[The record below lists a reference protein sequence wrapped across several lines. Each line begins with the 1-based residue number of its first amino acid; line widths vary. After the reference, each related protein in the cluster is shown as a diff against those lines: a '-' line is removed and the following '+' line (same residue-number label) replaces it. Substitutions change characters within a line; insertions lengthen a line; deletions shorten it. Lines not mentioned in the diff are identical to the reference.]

1 MKSRQ
6 RGPPAEQSRLGL
18 RAVTGVRVIM
28 KQYVFCMGSPL
39 RIPFFWVFVLLAAG
53 LGCNAQS
60 APTTGAIDSK
70 LDRQIKLTVRSQY
83 NVPPDY
89 SVTVGQRS
97 KSDIN
102 GYDTLPIT
110 FSNGTGKKKTTT
122 FLISKDNNTLARL
135 EKFDLSKNPAS
146 GISVLGRPV
155 RGNPAAK
162 VTLINFDDLECPFCA
177 RMHQELF
184 PATEQHYGDL
194 VRYIY
199 MDFPLVEIHPW
210 ALHAAV
216 DVNCMAAQ
224 SEPGYWA
231 LVDNIHA
238 RTKEISGDGGHQDP
252 AASMKRLDE
261 MTRQEGAQQK
271 VNMDKL
277 NSCIAKQDDS
287 KIRASMKEGD
297 ALGIDGTPTMFI
309 NGERA
314 TGAIPQSMLWTI
326 IDRAIRDSGGV
337 PPPQQSEASP
347 QGGPAATAAPAPPK
361 GK

>member
-1 MKSRQ
+1 
-6 RGPPAEQSRLGL
+6 
-18 RAVTGVRVIM
+18 
-28 KQYVFCMGSPL
+28 MGYPL
-39 RIPFFWVFVLLAAG
+39 RISHFFIFVFLAAG

-60 APTTGAIDSK
+60 APTSTPLDSK

-89 SVTVGQRS
+89 SVKLGQRT

-110 FSNGTGKKKTTT
+110 FSNGTGRDKTTP

-135 EKFDLSKNPAS
+135 EKFDLSKNPAA
-146 GISVLGRPV
+146 GIQTLGRPI

-162 VTLINFDDLECPFCA
+162 VTLINFDDLQCPFCA
-177 RMHQELF
+177 RMHEEIF
-184 PATEQHYGDL
+184 PATEQHYGNL

-199 MDFPLVEIHPW
+199 MDFPLVQIHPW
-210 ALHAAV
+210 AMHAAV
-216 DVNCMAAQ
+216 DVNCLAAQ
-224 SEPGYWA
+224 SEPGYWK
-231 LVDNIHA
+231 LVDSIHSQSSQ
-238 RTKEISGDGGHQDP
+238 ISGEEGHQDV
-252 AASMKRLDE
+252 AASEKKLDE
-261 MTRQEGAQQK
+261 MTRQQGVRDK

-277 NSCIAKQDDS
+277 NACINKQNES
-287 KIRASMKEGD
+287 AIRASMKQGD

-337 PPPQQSEASP
+337 PPPQQTGTPVTPPAS
-347 QGGPAATAAPAPPK
+347 TAAPAKPASN
-361 GK
+361 